1 MSTTQPYQRMK
12 RYEEAQGDRGYVRV
26 SVWVPAK
33 ARESLRAYANKLRSE
48 GSRRTRRG

>member
-1 MSTTQPYQRMK
+1 MTTAQPYQRMK

-33 ARESLRAYANKLRSE
+33 AREALRAYASKLRT
-48 GSRRTRRG
+48 GAPRRTRRG